1 MATVFMK
8 WLERRPQDYDRGIQ
22 LLTLGRLGS
31 LQTQIVHHL
40 IHDEVR
46 VLEIGCGTGG
56 LTLAMAE
63 AGAVVTAIDIS
74 PLMLAEAERKIQ
86 KAGLGDKVELKL
98 MDAAMVGERFDEGSF
113 DLVVSS
119 LAFGEMTSQAQ
130 AYVLKICLNLLA
142 EGGRLAILDEVLPE
156 SLAARLVYTAVRLPL
171 KLLTWLLTRTTTH
184 PLRDFTVSVSRAGYT
199 TEMVLSKLG
208 GSLQLIVASPSAEIG
223 AETLPAMVRGRLQHH
238 TSLRTFFIDLW
249 ATFFRILPPYPKIEP
264 GLYAVGQPDPN
275 STVLVTGNFDLTV
288 RRLVQAIG
296 ERVSAWVLV
305 VDSAGINVWCAA
317 GGGFLNA
324 EKVIGALRVT
334 ELSEIVRHRDLV
346 LPQLCAN
353 GVDGWRIRRETGW
366 EVYWG
371 PVRAEDLPDYLATGR
386 DKTDAMRWV
395 RFPLKDR
402 LEMVTVT
409 LGFYGLLILI
419 PVAIF
424 WKELFW
430 SVSFSLVGLSYF
442 YAVIHPWLPGRDGL
456 RKSVP
461 MALIALAGLAIYVAL
476 WGPLPWPRIFN
487 WSLGLIG
494 LSVFTAAELQGM
506 SPLMRGEQ
514 ANWGWEVIIAAA
526 LGLTYLLLPHVL
538 GWR

>member
-31 LQTQIVHHL
+31 LQAQIVHHL
-40 IHDEVR
+40 IHEEVR

-74 PLMLAEAERKIQ
+74 PLMLAEAEQKIQ
-86 KAGLGDKVELKL
+86 KAGLADKVELKL
-98 MDAAMVGERFDEGSF
+98 MDAAMVGDRFDEGSF

-119 LAFGEMTSQAQ
+119 LAFSEMPSQTRM
-130 AYVLKICLNLLA
+130 YVLKTCLTLLA
-142 EGGRLAILDEVLPE
+142 QGGRLAILDEVLPE
-156 SLAARLVYTAVRLPL
+156 SLIARLVYTAVRLPIRL
-171 KLLTWLLTRTTTH
+171 FTWLLTRTTTH
-184 PLRDFTVSVSRAGYT
+184 PLMNFTASLSRAGYT
-199 TEMVLSKLG
+199 TEMVTSKLG

-223 AETLPAMVRGRLQHH
+223 AETLPGTVHGRLQHH
-238 TSLRTFFIDLW
+238 TSLRTVFIDLW

-264 GLYAVGQPDPN
+264 GLYAIGRPDPN

-288 RRLVQAIG
+288 RRLVQAI
-296 ERVSAWVLV
+296 EEKMSAWILV

-324 EKVIGALRVT
+324 EKVIGALRVS
-334 ELSEIVRHRDLV
+334 ELGEIVHHRDLV

-366 EVYWG
+366 NVYWG
-371 PVRAEDLPDYLATGR
+371 PVRAEDLPDYLAAGR
-386 DKTDAMRWV
+386 QKIDAMRWV

-409 LGFYGLLILI
+409 LGFYSLLILI

-424 WKELFW
+424 WRELFW
-430 SVSFSLVGLSYF
+430 PVFFSLVGISYF

-461 MALIALAGLAIYVAL
+461 MAMIALAGFAIYIVL
-476 WGPLPWPRIFN
+476 WDPLPWPRIFN

-514 ANWGWEVIIAAA
+514 ANWGWEVVIAVV

>member
-1 MATVFMK
+1 M
-8 WLERRPQDYDRGIQ
+8 
-22 LLTLGRLGS
+22 
-31 LQTQIVHHL
+31 QIVHHL
-40 IHDEVR
+40 IREGMR

-63 AGAVVTAIDIS
+63 AGAEVEAVDIS

-86 KAGLGDKVELKL
+86 QAGLADKVELKL
-98 MDAAMVGERFDEGSF
+98 MDAALVGDRFDKGTF

-119 LAFGEMTSQAQ
+119 LAFSEMTSQARV
-130 AYVLKICLNLLA
+130 YVLKTCLTLLTQ
-142 EGGRLAILDEVLPE
+142 GGRLAILDEVLPE
-156 SLAARLVYTAVRLPL
+156 SLLPRFVYNVVRLPL
-171 KLLTWLLTRTTTH
+171 RFLTWLLTRTTTH
-184 PLRDFTVSVSRAGYT
+184 PLRDFAASLSRAGYT
-199 TEMVLSKLG
+199 IEVVASELG
-208 GSLQLIVASPSAEIG
+208 GTLQLIIASPGTEIG
-223 AETLPAMVRGRLQHH
+223 VESLPETVLGRLQHH
-238 TSLRTFFIDLW
+238 ISLRTLFIDLW

-264 GLYAVGQPDPN
+264 GLYAVGRPDHN
-275 STVLVTGNFDLTV
+275 SSVLVTGNFDLTV
-288 RRLVQAIG
+288 RRLVQAIE

-324 EKVIGALRVT
+324 EKVIGALRVS
-334 ELSEIVRHRDLV
+334 ELRKIVQHRDIV

-366 EVYWG
+366 EVHWG
-371 PVRAEDLPDYLATGR
+371 PVRAENLPDYLSAGKA
-386 DKTDAMRWV
+386 KTNAMRWIQ
-395 RFPLKDR
+395 FPLKDR

-409 LGFYGLLILI
+409 LGFYGLIILI

-424 WKELFW
+424 WRELFW
-430 SVSFSLVGLSYF
+430 PVFFSLIGLSYF

-456 RKSVP
+456 MKSLP
-461 MALIALAGLAIYVAL
+461 LALMALAGLTIYIVL
-476 WGPLPWPRIFN
+476 WDPLPWPRIFN

-514 ANWGWEVIIAAA
+514 ANWGWELIIGAA
-526 LGLTYLLLPHVL
+526 LGLTYLLLPHAF